1 MKGLKAPPNCIKGV
15 IMKERVLKNI
25 TRVILIIVILYCIF
39 ILYNTKI
46 KSVQEQNKEISRIES
61 EIYKTRLKEDNLREK
76 MKEKEGNNDKS
87 SADLSTVELNPVG
100 ILYIPKINSK
110 MAIYGST
117 EENAIRNGVGILET
131 TGSLREKK
139 GQNTILTTHNGD
151 DKKDLFM
158 NLGKLKVN
166 DRFYTKDLNDNI
178 LEYKVYNIS
187 KVLPTEIFSSLE
199 YDKDKSRITLMTC
212 TPMGINSHRLMVSAN
227 LIKRIEKRQE
237 LAEFNELTTSN
248 KLVFSNYEIV
258 IILILLISIVLFAV
272 SFKGG
277 NNKEQEDEDYEI
289 DIYGGFE
296 NF

>member
-1 MKGLKAPPNCIKGV
+1 
-15 IMKERVLKNI
+15 MKEKVLKNI
-25 TRVILIIVILYCIF
+25 TRIILIIVMLYCIF

-61 EIYKTRLKEDNLREK
+61 KIHKTKLKEDNLRDK
-76 MKEKEGNNDKS
+76 MKETEDSNDKS
-87 SADLSTVELNPVG
+87 STDLSTIELNPVG

-110 MAIYGST
+110 MAIYDST

-158 NLGKLKVN
+158 NLEKLKVN
-166 DRFYTKDLNDNI
+166 DIFYTKDLNNNI
-178 LEYKVYNIS
+178 LEYKVYDIS

-199 YDKDKSRITLMTC
+199 YDKDKSRTTLMTC

-227 LIKRIEKRQE
+227 LVKRMEKRQE
-237 LAEFNELTTSN
+237 LAEFNKLTTGN
-248 KLVFSNYEIV
+248 KLIFSNYEIV
-258 IILILLISIVLFAV
+258 IIMILLISIILFVL

-277 NNKEQEDEDYEI
+277 NSKEQEDDNYEI

-296 NF
+296 DL

>member
-1 MKGLKAPPNCIKGV
+1 MKGHKAPSNYTKGV
-15 IMKERVLKNI
+15 IMKEKVFKNI

-46 KSVQEQNKEISRIES
+46 KSVQEQNKEISRIEF
-61 EIYKTRLKEDNLREK
+61 EMQKTRFKEEDLRDK
-76 MKEKEGNNDKS
+76 MEEVDESNDKS
-87 SADLSTVELNPVG
+87 TTDLSTIKLNPVG

-110 MAIYGST
+110 MAIYDST
-117 EENAIRNGVGILET
+117 EENALRNGVGILET
-131 TGSLREKK
+131 TGSLKEKK

-158 NLGKLKVN
+158 NLEKLKVN
-166 DRFYTKDLNDNI
+166 DRFYTKDLNGNI
-178 LEYKVYNIS
+178 LEYKVYNTS

-212 TPMGINSHRLMVSAN
+212 APMGINSHRLLVSAN
-227 LIKRIEKRQE
+227 LVKKIEKRQE
-237 LAEFNELTTSN
+237 LAKFNELTTSN
-248 KLVFSNYEIV
+248 KLVFSNYEII
-258 IILILLISIVLFAV
+258 IILILLISVVLFII

-289 DIYGGFE
+289 DIYGKFE

>member
-1 MKGLKAPPNCIKGV
+1 
-15 IMKERVLKNI
+15 MKERVLKNI
-25 TRVILIIVILYCIF
+25 TRVILVIVMLYCIF

-46 KSVQEQNKEISRIES
+46 KSVQEQNKEIFQIES
-61 EIYKTRLKEDNLREK
+61 KIQKTKLKENNLREK
-76 MKEKEGNNDKS
+76 MKEVGGSNDKS
-87 SADLSTVELNPVG
+87 SADLSTLALNPVG
-100 ILYIPKINSK
+100 ILYIPKINLK
-110 MAIYGST
+110 MAIYDST

-158 NLGKLKVN
+158 NLEKLKVN
-166 DRFYTKDLNDNI
+166 DRFYTKDMDDNI
-178 LEYKVYNIS
+178 LEYRVYNIS

-227 LIKRIEKRQE
+227 LVKRIEKRQE
-237 LAEFNELTTSN
+237 LTEFNEITTSN

-258 IILILLISIVLFAV
+258 IILILLISIVLFV
-272 SFKGG
+272 LSFKGG
-277 NNKEQEDEDYEI
+277 NNREQEDDSYEI

>member
-1 MKGLKAPPNCIKGV
+1 
-15 IMKERVLKNI
+15 MKEKVLKNI
-25 TRVILIIVILYCIF
+25 TRLILIIVMLYCIF

-46 KSVQEQNKEISRIES
+46 KSVQEQNKEIFQIES
-61 EIYKTRLKEDNLREK
+61 EIQKTRIKDDNLREK
-76 MKEKEGNNDKS
+76 MKVVGESNDKS
-87 SADLSTVELNPVG
+87 STNLSTVELNPVG

-110 MAIYGST
+110 MVIYDST

-131 TGSLREKK
+131 TGSLKEKK

-158 NLGKLKVN
+158 NLEKLKVN

-178 LEYKVYNIS
+178 LEYKVYGIS
-187 KVLPTEIFSSLE
+187 KVLPTEIFSSLK

-227 LIKRIEKRQE
+227 LVKRIEERQE

-248 KLVFSNYEIV
+248 RLVFSKYEIV
-258 IILILLISIVLFAV
+258 IILILLISLVLFVV

-277 NNKEQEDEDYEI
+277 NNKEQEDDNYEI
-289 DIYGGFE
+289 DIYGGFG